1 LNLTVGGL
9 AILVLLAGVAAY
21 VQTLTGFALG
31 LVMMGGIGLTGLMLL
46 PDAAVLVS
54 VLTLVNAMLVL
65 ARGWSDVAWKEF
77 RLLIGASILSLVAG
91 YGMLELLAGTSLD
104 WVRLVLGLAIVA
116 SSIQLLFRPHTL
128 PHRSPK
134 ATFIGFGAV
143 AGLMG
148 GLFSTSGPPLVY
160 LLYRQP
166 LPHVSVRETLLLV
179 FAVNAVV
186 RLGTVVAADRVPPM
200 STWWTLLAIP
210 AVVLFTA
217 LARRWPPPVSVLTLR
232 RLTFVLLLASGLALA
247 IPAVFQLTGGP
258 S

>member
-1 LNLTVGGL
+1 MTIAGL
-9 AILVLLAGVAAY
+9 AILVLLAAVAAY

-31 LVMMGGIGLTGLMLL
+31 LVMMGGIGLSGLMAL

-54 VLTLVNAMLVL
+54 VLTLINASLVL
-65 ARGWSDVAWKEF
+65 ARGWRDVAWPEF
-77 RLLIGASILSLVAG
+77 RLLIGASILTLFAG
-91 YGMLELLAGTSLD
+91 YALLEFLAGTSLD

-116 SSIQLLFRPHTL
+116 SSIQLLFRPHPL
-128 PHRSPK
+128 PHRSPT

-160 LLYRQP
+160 HLYRQP
-166 LPHVSVRETLLLV
+166 LPHVSVRETLVLV

-186 RLGTVVAADRVPPM
+186 RLGAVVAADRLPPV

-210 AVVLFTA
+210 AVVLFTG
-217 LARRWPPPVSVLTLR
+217 LARRWPPPFSVLTLR
-232 RLTFVLLLASGLALA
+232 RLAFVLLLASGLALA
-247 IPAVFQLTGGP
+247 IPAVLQLTGAP